1 LGTIALVTDPND
13 PSAPRPERPRRKRTR
28 RRASGLTQA
37 MSRVSKGAENALELM
52 RLGRLGTPYIAPFD
66 VVREERVFR
75 LRHYRAATPLDARL
89 CPALLVPPLM
99 VTSEVYD
106 IAPDLSAVQM
116 LMRAGIDVWVVDFG
130 APEREAGGMERTL
143 DDHVRAVSTC
153 IDEII
158 AHTKKE
164 VHVLGY
170 SQGGMFA
177 YQVAA
182 WRSALAR
189 EAKPRGTADDHRGGI
204 RSLVTFGSP
213 VDIRR
218 NLPVPAELAG
228 RIIAGARVAI
238 ERPLQAIE
246 GLPGFF
252 TSTGFKLL
260 SFRKEVQQL
269 AEFVTNLHDR
279 EALEKRESRR
289 RFLGGEGFVAWPGP
303 AFRTFV
309 DEFIVHNRLAS
320 GGFVIDGRTVTL
332 AEVIAPI
339 LFFVGTNDEIAR
351 APSVRAIGRAAP
363 LAEQHEIP
371 VRAGHFGIVVGS
383 KASSVTWPNVIGWIQ
398 WKDGVAEMPG
408 IFRKVEARPAD
419 PDDDDAMGELDD
431 VDVDVDVFVDILE
444 SAAEAAMRR
453 AGAIAKNAGRFVDNL
468 RWQVPRLSRLRKIEP
483 GTKISMAKV
492 LSEQAAAIPENT
504 FFLWKGRA
512 FPYKDADRRVTNV
525 AKGLIACGVKP
536 GTKVGVLMEAR
547 PSYLSMVCA
556 LNRMGAVAVLL
567 SPDSTR
573 VTLDQAIAAAGIEMF
588 VADPENALRARTAF
602 RGKVL
607 VLGGGPPSAERPPLP
622 EGVVDM
628 EAIDP
633 DSVIVPASIELDGGR
648 ASDLAMIIFTAGR
661 TKGGETVRPA
671 RITNRRWAFSA
682 LGAAAGCA
690 LTSDDTVYCCLPLTH
705 AAGMLV
711 AVGGALIGGS
721 RLALSKHFDEAQF
734 WPDVHRYGATIVFYA
749 GEMLRALVD
758 ADPSVLDATYPVR
771 LFAGSGM
778 RRSVW
783 ERLRLRFP
791 RAQVLEFY
799 ASTEGN
805 AVLANASGTKIGSLG
820 KALPGSADLALLGW
834 DFAREDYK
842 RDEQKALMVAGIG
855 EPGVLVARVDAS
867 AMAGFDGFEGEK
879 QEKERAILR
888 GVFDPGDAWFV
899 TGDLV
904 RRDED
909 GDHWLVDRLSDV
921 VRSDQGPVPTIAV
934 EDALETCRNVRTA
947 VCYALARTKGAQVL
961 TATIIAR
968 DGALDPA
975 TFTEDVVAKLPIP
988 KRPRLVR
995 VVKAIPLTDG
1005 YRPKKSALKEQ
1016 GALVGAGETLL
1027 VYDEKTEK
1035 YAVATSEA
1043 IAALGIAGGRA
1054 EEVRA

>member
-1 LGTIALVTDPND
+1 MTDPTSP
-13 PSAPRPERPRRKRTR
+13 PSPETPKRDRKARRRKRVS
-28 RRASGLTQA
+28 AFAQV
-37 MSRVSKGAENALELM
+37 MKRVSAGAENAAELM
-52 RLGRLGTPYIAPFD
+52 RLGRLGTPYVAPFD

-75 LRHYRAATPLDARL
+75 LRHYKAATPLDPKL
-89 CPALLVPPLM
+89 SPILLVPPLM

-106 IAPDLSAVQM
+106 IAPDLSAVQQ
-116 LMRAGIDVWVVDFG
+116 LMRAGIDVWVIDFG

-143 DDHVRAVSTC
+143 DDHVRAVSAC
-153 IDEII
+153 IDEIVTI
-158 AHTKKE
+158 TDKD
-164 VHVLGY
+164 VHLAGY

-182 WRSALAR
+182 WRIA
-189 EAKPRGTADDHRGGI
+189 EKKRGI
-204 RSLVTFGSP
+204 KSLVTFGSP

-218 NLPVPAELAG
+218 NLPIPTELAE
-228 RIIAGARVAI
+228 RVIAGARIAI
-238 ERPLQAIE
+238 EKPLQAIE
-246 GLPGFF
+246 GLPGFI

-260 SFRKEVQQL
+260 SVRKEVEQL
-269 AEFVTNLHDR
+269 AEFVSKLHDR

-332 AEVIAPI
+332 AEVTCPI

-351 APSVRAIGRAAP
+351 APSVRAIARAAP
-363 LAEQHEIP
+363 MAEQHEID

-383 KASSVTWPNVIGWIQ
+383 KANATTWPNVIGWVK
-398 WKDGVAEMPG
+398 WKDGVGDKPVILEKAEN
-408 IFRKVEARPAD
+408 VAHED
-419 PDDDDAMGELDD
+419 TDDSDIDGLEGFDDASLD
-431 VDVDVDVFVDILE
+431 VEVFFDIAS
-444 SAAEAAMRR
+444 SAAEAVMRR
-453 AGAIAKNAGRFVDNL
+453 ATGVAKEAGHLIDNL

-483 GTKISMAKV
+483 STKISMGKV

-504 FFLWKGRA
+504 FFLWNGRA
-512 FPYKDADRRVTNV
+512 FTYKDADRRVSAV
-525 AKGLIACGVKP
+525 VRGLFACGVKR

-547 PSYLSMVCA
+547 PSYLSMVTA

-567 SPDSTR
+567 APDSTR
-573 VTLDQAIAAAGIEMF
+573 VTLDQAIVAAGIERF
-588 VADPENALRARTAF
+588 VTDPENAARAKEAF
-602 RGKVL
+602 SGEVL
-607 VLGGGPPSAERPPLP
+607 VLGGGPPHPGRPKLP
-622 EGVVDM
+622 EGVRDM
-628 EAIDP
+628 EEIDP
-633 DSVIVPASIELDGGR
+633 DQVVLPADLEIDGGR

-661 TKGGETVRPA
+661 TRTGDQVRPA

-711 AVGGALIGGS
+711 ATGGALIGGS
-721 RLALSKHFDEAQF
+721 RLALSPHFDEKKF
-734 WPDVHRYGATIVFYA
+734 WPDVHRYGATVVFYA

-758 ADPSVLDATYPVR
+758 ADPSALDATYPIR

-783 ERLRLRFP
+783 ERLRARFP

-805 AVLANASGTKIGSLG
+805 AVLANPSGKKIGSLG
-820 KALPGSADLALLGW
+820 KALPGSADLALLAW
-834 DFAREDYK
+834 DFAKEDFK
-842 RDEQKALMVAGIG
+842 RDERGQLMVSGVG
-855 EPGVLVARVDAS
+855 EPGVLAARVDPSVVMAS
-867 AMAGFDGFEGEK
+867 YDGYEGDKNEK
-879 QEKERAILR
+879 SVLR

-909 GDHWLVDRLSDV
+909 GDHWLVDRVSDV
-921 VRSDQGPVPTIAV
+921 VRSEQGPIPTLAV
-934 EDALETCRNVRTA
+934 EDALETCRNVRIA
-947 VCYALARTKGAQVL
+947 VCYALPAANGKQML
-961 TATIIAR
+961 TATVIAKG
-968 DGALDPA
+968 GAIDPSA
-975 TFTEDVVAKLPIP
+975 FTEDVISRLPVA

-995 VVKAIPLTDG
+995 VVKTIPLTDG
-1005 YRPKKSALKEQ
+1005 YRPRKGALKEQ
-1016 GALVGAGETLL
+1016 GSGVGIGEATL
-1027 VYDEKTEK
+1027 VYDERTEK
-1035 YAVATSEA
+1035 YASRAASAT
-1043 IAALGIAGGRA
+1043 AGA
-1054 EEVRA
+1054 SA

>member
-1 LGTIALVTDPND
+1 MSESNESGQP
-13 PSAPRPERPRRKRTR
+13 PERKRKSRRR
-28 RRASGLTQA
+28 RRASAFAQV
-37 MSRVSKGAENALELM
+37 MKRVSAGAENAAEIM
-52 RLGRLGTPYIAPFD
+52 RLGRLGTPYVAPFD

-75 LRHYRAATPLDARL
+75 LRHYKSATPLDEKL
-89 CPALLVPPLM
+89 CPILLVPPLM

-116 LMRAGIDVWVVDFG
+116 MLRAGIDVWVTDFG

-153 IDEII
+153 IDEIV
-158 AHTKKE
+158 ALTKKD
-164 VHVLGY
+164 VHLAGY

-182 WRSALAR
+182 WRIA
-189 EAKPRGTADDHRGGI
+189 EKKGGI
-204 RSLVTFGSP
+204 KSLVTFGSP

-218 NLPVPAELAG
+218 NLPIPAEMAG
-228 RIIAGARVAI
+228 RVIAGARIAI

-260 SFRKEVQQL
+260 SFRKEVEQL
-269 AEFVTNLHDR
+269 AEFVSKLHDR

-332 AEVIAPI
+332 AEVTCPI

-363 LAEQHEIP
+363 MAEQHEID

-383 KASSVTWPNVIGWIQ
+383 KASTTTWPNVIGWVK
-398 WKDGVAEMPG
+398 WKDGAGAMP
-408 IFRKVEARPAD
+408 A
-419 PDDDDAMGELDD
+419 
-431 VDVDVDVFVDILE
+431 ILE
-444 SAAEAAMRR
+444 KREKRPTEDIDDEDFDDTSLDVEVFFDIAASAADVVMRR
-453 AGAIAKNAGRFVDNL
+453 ATGVAKEAGHLIDNL

-483 GTKISMAKV
+483 STKISMAKV
-492 LSEQAAAIPENT
+492 LSEQAAAIPEHT
-504 FFLWKGRA
+504 FFLWNGRA
-512 FPYKDADRRVTNV
+512 FTYKDADRRVSNV
-525 AKGLIACGVKP
+525 VRGLVACGVKP

-547 PSYLSMVCA
+547 PSYLSMVTA

-567 SPDSTR
+567 APDSTR
-573 VTLDQAIAAAGIEMF
+573 ATLETAIGSVGVDAFVT
-588 VADPENALRARTAF
+588 DPENAQRARDAF
-602 RGKVL
+602 KGEVL
-607 VLGGGPPSAERPPLP
+607 VLGGGPTGPGRPALPS
-622 EGVVDM
+622 GVRDM

-633 DSVIVPASIELDGGR
+633 DTVTLPSDLELDGGR

-661 TKGGETVRPA
+661 SRSGEQIRPA

-711 AVGGALIGGS
+711 ATGGALIGGS
-721 RLALSKHFDEAQF
+721 RLALSKQFDTRTF

-749 GEMLRALVD
+749 GEMLRGLVD
-758 ADPSVLDATYPVR
+758 ADPSALDATYPIR

-783 ERLRLRFP
+783 ERLRARFP

-805 AVLANASGTKIGSLG
+805 AVLANPSGTKIGSLG
-820 KALPGSADLALLGW
+820 KALPGSADLALLAW
-834 DFAREDYK
+834 SFEKEDFK
-842 RDEQKALMVAGIG
+842 RDERGQIMVSGVG
-855 EPGVLVARVDAS
+855 EPGVLAARVEQS
-867 AMAGFDGFEGEK
+867 GAMAGYDGYEGDKNEK
-879 QEKERAILR
+879 SVLR

-904 RRDED
+904 RRDEE
-909 GDHWLVDRLSDV
+909 GDHWLVDRISDV
-921 VRSDQGPVPTIAV
+921 ARTDQGPIPTLAV
-934 EDALETCRNVRTA
+934 EDALETCRNVRMA
-947 VCYALARTKGAQVL
+947 VCYALDRPGHKQTL
-961 TATIIAR
+961 TATIVVK
-968 DGALDPA
+968 DGLLDPA
-975 TFTEDVVAKLPIP
+975 SFTEDVVSRLPSA

-995 VVKAIPLTDG
+995 IVRAIPMTDG
-1005 YRPKKSALKEQ
+1005 YRPRKSVLKEQ
-1016 GALVGAGETLL
+1016 GAGVGPGETALA
-1027 VYDEKTEK
+1027 YEEKTEK
-1035 YAVATSEA
+1035 YVPTRAGET
-1043 IAALGIAGGRA
+1043 ALRA
-1054 EEVRA
+1054 

>member
-1 LGTIALVTDPND
+1 MKRI
-13 PSAPRPERPRRKRTR
+13 SA
-28 RRASGLTQA
+28 
-37 MSRVSKGAENALELM
+37 GAENAAELM
-52 RLGRLGTPYIAPFD
+52 RLGRLGTPYVASFD

-75 LRHYRAATPLDARL
+75 LRHYKNAAPLDPRL
-89 CPALLVPPLM
+89 SPILLVPPLM

-116 LMRAGIDVWVVDFG
+116 LLRAGIDVWVTDFG
-130 APEREAGGMERTL
+130 RPESEAGGMERTL

-153 IDEII
+153 IDEIV
-158 AHTKKE
+158 ALTDKD
-164 VHVLGY
+164 VHLAGY

-182 WRSALAR
+182 WRIA
-189 EAKPRGTADDHRGGI
+189 EKKRGI
-204 RSLVTFGSP
+204 KSLVTFGSP

-218 NLPVPAELAG
+218 NLPIPTELAE
-228 RIIAGARVAI
+228 RVIAGARIAI

-260 SFRKEVQQL
+260 SFRKEVEQL
-269 AEFVTNLHDR
+269 AEFVSKLHDR

-332 AEVIAPI
+332 AEVTCPI
-339 LFFVGTNDEIAR
+339 LYFVGTNDEIAR
-351 APSVRAIGRAAP
+351 APSVRAISRAAP
-363 LAEQHEIP
+363 QAEQYEIP

-383 KASSVTWPNVIGWIQ
+383 KAAATTWPSVIGWVK
-398 WKDGVAEMPG
+398 WKDGVGP
-408 IFRKVEARPAD
+408 KPAILETPEKHTATD
-419 PDDDDAMGELDD
+419 IDTDVDGWGELED
-431 VDVDVDVFVDILE
+431 VSLDVEVFYDIAA
-444 SAAEAAMRR
+444 SAAEALMRR
-453 AGAIAKNAGRFVDNL
+453 ATGVAKEAGHLIDNL

-483 GTKISMAKV
+483 STQISMAKV

-504 FFLWKGRA
+504 FFLWNGRA
-512 FPYKDADRRVTNV
+512 FTYRDADRRVSNV
-525 AKGLIACGVKP
+525 VRGLVACGVKP
-536 GTKVGVLMEAR
+536 KTKVGVLMEAR
-547 PSYLSMVCA
+547 PSYLSMVTA

-567 SPDSTR
+567 APDSTR
-573 VTLDQAIAAAGIEMF
+573 VTLEQAIATAGIEVF
-588 VADPENALRARTAF
+588 VTDPENATRARDAF
-602 RGKVL
+602 AKGEVL
-607 VLGGGPPSAERPPLP
+607 VLGGGPPHPGRPALP
-622 EGVVDM
+622 SGVRDM
-628 EAIDP
+628 EEIDP
-633 DSVIVPASIELDGGR
+633 EKVVLPRDLELDAAR

-661 TKGGETVRPA
+661 TRTGDQVRPA

-711 AVGGALIGGS
+711 ATGGALIGGS
-721 RLALSKHFDEAQF
+721 RLALSPHFDEKKF

-758 ADPSVLDATYPVR
+758 ADPSALDATYPIR

-778 RRSVW
+778 RHSVW
-783 ERLRLRFP
+783 DRLRARFP

-805 AVLANASGTKIGSLG
+805 AVLANPSGKKIGSLG
-820 KALPGSADLALLGW
+820 KALPGSADLALLAW
-834 DFAREDYK
+834 DFAKEDFK
-842 RDEQKALMVAGIG
+842 RDERGQLMVSGVG
-855 EPGVLVARVDAS
+855 EPGVLAARVDPSVVMAS
-867 AMAGFDGFEGEK
+867 YDGYEGDK
-879 QEKERAILR
+879 NERSVLR
-888 GVFDPGDAWFV
+888 SVFDPDDAWFV

-909 GDHWLVDRLSDV
+909 GDHWLVDRISDV
-921 VRSDQGPVPTIAV
+921 VRSDQGPIPTLAV
-934 EDALETCRNVRTA
+934 EDALETCRNVRNA
-947 VCYALARTKGAQVL
+947 VCYALGTGKQQML
-961 TATIIAR
+961 TATIITK
-968 DGALDPA
+968 DGTLDPA
-975 TFTEDVVAKLPIP
+975 SFTEDVVSRLPTA

-995 VVKAIPLTDG
+995 VVKSIPLTDG
-1005 YRPKKSALKEQ
+1005 YRPRKGVLKEQ
-1016 GALVGAGETLL
+1016 GPGVGLGETALS
-1027 VYDEKTEK
+1027 YDERGERYVVSKTVGVTIS
-1035 YAVATSEA
+1035 A
-1043 IAALGIAGGRA
+1043 
-1054 EEVRA
+1054 